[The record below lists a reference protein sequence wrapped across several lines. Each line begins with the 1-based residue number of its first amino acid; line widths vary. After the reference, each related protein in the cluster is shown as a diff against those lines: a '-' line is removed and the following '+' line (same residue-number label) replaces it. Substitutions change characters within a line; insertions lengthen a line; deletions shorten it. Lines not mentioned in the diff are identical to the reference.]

1 MGAVNAV
8 LLCIAILISAL
19 WYYVLWRLRKRFNL
33 SNTVYFLL
41 YGVLQFVYIGTA
53 SVIVWNSDIPYI
65 LDANFT

>member
-33 SNTVYFLL
+33 SNTVYFVL
-41 YGVLQFVYIGTA
+41 YGVLQFVYIGTV
-53 SVIVWNSDIPYI
+53 SVIVWNSDIPYVS
-65 LDANFT
+65 DANFI